1 MNSAFRRF
9 LTLLLAAL
17 ILSANVATRAAV
29 EYDFPGNDQTPRK
42 YLDPGAL
49 RIIEALPE
57 GKLNAICAEGGDVYL
72 LEQNVLWRA
81 DDDLNRLE
89 QLHQFD
95 ESLCGFCVSDGRFY
109 FSYVKDD
116 RTVFARL
123 TDDGQTQQLFDTT
136 AERPMF

>member
-17 ILSANVATRAAV
+17 VLSANVATRAAV

-72 LEQNVLWRA
+72 LEQNVL
-81 DDDLNRLE
+81 
-89 QLHQFD
+89 
-95 ESLCGFCVSDGRFY
+95 
-109 FSYVKDD
+109 
-116 RTVFARL
+116 
-123 TDDGQTQQLFDTT
+123 
-136 AERPMF
+136 